1 MNHWFKLLRPED
13 NRLAMRLSK
22 AYIVAIGNLVLPHP
36 SGMIVFRIV
45 AALRSLVLLHTN
57 PVKNNVN
64 QLLVHWTKNKR
75 EKQNRRRVI
84 RNLWPVILLSI
95 YFHLPHRISDP
106 AGMSGGLP
114 SRPRS
119 SSSCHS
125 HHKTAFC
132 IGNWQPLRVIAVS
145 CLSNRFTPN
154 DLSISRL
161 KKDVGVSLGWKRRSN
176 FVGRWDHEKRKLRPM
191 PMRPVAAG
199 LIVTKKDRL
208 KTEPVVCV
216 TAA

>member
-57 PVKNNVN
+57 PVKNNS
-64 QLLVHWTKNKR
+64 QSLTFKSTGRKTREKNKTVVV
-75 EKQNRRRVI
+75 VI
-84 RNLWPVILLSI
+84 MNLWPVILLSI

-119 SSSCHS
+119 SSSSVILITKLLLASAIGSPSVSSPFPVFQTDSSIHS
-125 HHKTAFC
+125 
-132 IGNWQPLRVIAVS
+132 Q
-145 CLSNRFTPN
+145 
-154 DLSISRL
+154 
-161 KKDVGVSLGWKRRSN
+161 RS
-176 FVGRWDHEKRKLRPM
+176 
-191 PMRPVAAG
+191 
-199 LIVTKKDRL
+199 
-208 KTEPVVCV
+208 
-216 TAA
+216 